1 MAEAKTKTKTK
12 TKTTTT
18 TSSYKGVDAGDA
30 ISFGAQ
36 GVNSIL
42 NAISSYNTAKHNYNL
57 TVRTAADL
65 LEKTEKQVK
74 QVNLE
79 YYQMSEENKAYIAA
93 SSGLEGES
101 FSDVERMNLAQKEE
115 TVTDLREYARKQA
128 QVMIEEARRAKKQAK
143 RAKTGALVGGILGT
157 AGGAFFGGGIGAAI
171 GGGLGSQFG
180 ESFGN
185 I

>member
-1 MAEAKTKTKTK
+1 MAETKTA
-12 TKTTTT
+12 
-18 TSSYKGVDAGDA
+18 TSSSKGFGAGDA
-30 ISFGAQ
+30 ISIGAQ
-36 GVNSIL
+36 GVNTIL

-57 TVRTAADL
+57 TVQAAADL

-79 YYQMSEENKAYIAA
+79 YYQMSEENRAYIAA
-93 SSGLEGES
+93 SSGLESES

-128 QVMIEEARRAKKQAK
+128 QTMINEARRAKKQAK
-143 RAKTGALVGGILGT
+143 KAKTGALVGGILGT
-157 AGGAFFGGGIGAAI
+157 GAGAVLGGGVGAGI
-171 GGGLGSQFG
+171 GGGLGAQFG
-180 ESFGN
+180 ESAGK

>member
-1 MAEAKTKTKTK
+1 MSEVKTKPKTTTK
-12 TKTTTT
+12 TKTTTYSR
-18 TSSYKGVDAGDA
+18 SSLDAGDA
-30 ISFGAQ
+30 ISIGAQ

-57 TVRTAADL
+57 TVQTAADL

-74 QVNLE
+74 QLNLE
-79 YYQMSEENKAYIAA
+79 YYQMAEENKAYIAA

-115 TVTDLREYARKQA
+115 TVNDLREYARKQA
-128 QVMIEEARRAKKQAK
+128 QIMIEEARRAKKQAK
-143 RAKTGALVGGILGT
+143 RAKTGAVVGGILGT
-157 AGGAFFGGGIGAAI
+157 AAGAVFGGGVGAGI
-171 GGGLGSQFG
+171 GGGLGAQFG
-180 ESFGN
+180 QSFGS

>member
-1 MAEAKTKTKTK
+1 MAK
-12 TKTTTT
+12 TKTTT
-18 TSSYKGVDAGDA
+18 SSKSSLGAGDA

-57 TVRTAADL
+57 TVQTAADL

-79 YYQMSEENKAYIAA
+79 YYQMSEENRAYIAA

-128 QVMIEEARRAKKQAK
+128 QTMINEARRAKKQAK

-157 AGGAFFGGGIGAAI
+157 AAGAVFGGGVGAGI
-171 GGGLGSQFG
+171 GGGLGAQFG

>member
-1 MAEAKTKTKTK
+1 MAE
-12 TKTTTT
+12 TKTT
-18 TSSYKGVDAGDA
+18 SSSNKGVGARDA
-30 ISFGAQ
+30 ISIGAQ

-57 TVRTAADL
+57 TVQTAADL
-65 LEKTEKQVK
+65 LEKTEK

-79 YYQMSEENKAYIAA
+79 YYQMSEENRAYIAA

-128 QVMIEEARRAKKQAK
+128 QAMINEARRAKKQAK
-143 RAKTGALVGGILGT
+143 KAKTGALVGGILGT
-157 AGGAFFGGGIGAAI
+157 AAGAVLGGGVGAGI
-171 GGGLGSQFG
+171 GGGLGAQFG
-180 ESFGN
+180 QSAGN

>member
-1 MAEAKTKTKTK
+1 
-12 TKTTTT
+12 
-18 TSSYKGVDAGDA
+18 
-30 ISFGAQ
+30 
-36 GVNSIL
+36 
-42 NAISSYNTAKHNYNL
+42 
-57 TVRTAADL
+57 
-65 LEKTEKQVK
+65 
-74 QVNLE
+74 
-79 YYQMSEENKAYIAA
+79 MSEENRAYIAG

-128 QVMIEEARRAKKQAK
+128 QTMINEARRAKKQAK

-157 AGGAFFGGGIGAAI
+157 AAGAVFGGGVGAGI
-171 GGGLGSQFG
+171 GGGLGAQFG

>member
-1 MAEAKTKTKTK
+1 MSE
-12 TKTTTT
+12 TKTTT
-18 TSSYKGVDAGDA
+18 SSKSSLGVS
-30 ISFGAQ
+30 IGAQ

-57 TVRTAADL
+57 TVQTAADL

-128 QVMIEEARRAKKQAK
+128 QTMINEARRAKKQAK
-143 RAKTGALVGGILGT
+143 KAKKGALIGGILGT
-157 AGGAFFGGGIGAAI
+157 AGGAFLGGGIGAAI
-171 GGGLGSQFG
+171 GGGLGAQFG
-180 ESFGN
+180 ESAGK

>member
-1 MAEAKTKTKTK
+1 MSEIKTKPKTTTK
-12 TKTTTT
+12 TKTTTYSR
-18 TSSYKGVDAGDA
+18 SSLDAGDA

-57 TVRTAADL
+57 TVQTAADL

-74 QVNLE
+74 QLNLE

-101 FSDVERMNLAQKEE
+101 FSDVERMNLTQKEE
-115 TVTDLREYARKQA
+115 TVNDLREYARKQA
-128 QVMIEEARRAKKQAK
+128 QIMIEEARRAKKQAK
-143 RAKTGALVGGILGT
+143 RAKTGAVVGGILGT
-157 AGGAFFGGGIGAAI
+157 AAGAVFGGGVGAGI
-171 GGGLGSQFG
+171 GGGLGAQFG
-180 ESFGN
+180 QSFGS

>member
-1 MAEAKTKTKTK
+1 MSEFDKK
-12 TKTTTT
+12 
-18 TSSYKGVDAGDA
+18 DA

-65 LEKTEKQVK
+65 LEKTEKQIK
-74 QVNLE
+74 QINLE
-79 YYQMSEENKAYIAA
+79 YYQMSEENRAYIAA

-115 TVTDLREYARKQA
+115 TVTDLREYAKRQA
-128 QVMIEEARRAKKQAK
+128 QIMIEEARRAKK
-143 RAKTGALVGGILGT
+143 RANRAMRGALAGGILGT
-157 AGGAFFGGGIGAAI
+157 AGGAFLGGGVGAGI
-171 GGGLGSQFG
+171 GGGLGAQFG
-180 ESFGN
+180 QSFGS

>member
-1 MAEAKTKTKTK
+1 MAK
-12 TKTTTT
+12 TKTTT
-18 TSSYKGVDAGDA
+18 SSSKGFGAGDA
-30 ISFGAQ
+30 ISIGAQ
-36 GVNSIL
+36 GVNTIL

-57 TVRTAADL
+57 TVQTAADL

-74 QVNLE
+74 QLNLE
-79 YYQMSEENKAYIAA
+79 YYQMSEENRAYIAA

-128 QVMIEEARRAKKQAK
+128 QTMINEARRAKKQAK
-143 RAKTGALVGGILGT
+143 KAKTGALVGGILGT
-157 AGGAFFGGGIGAAI
+157 VAGAVLGGGVGAGI
-171 GGGLGSQFG
+171 GGGLGAQFG
-180 ESFGN
+180 ESAGK

>member
-1 MAEAKTKTKTK
+1 MAK
-12 TKTTTT
+12 TKTTT
-18 TSSYKGVDAGDA
+18 SSSKGFDAGDA
-30 ISFGAQ
+30 ISIGAQ

-57 TVRTAADL
+57 TVQTAADL

-79 YYQMSEENKAYIAA
+79 YYQMSEENRAYIAA

-115 TVTDLREYARKQA
+115 TVTDLREYARKKA
-128 QVMIEEARRAKKQAK
+128 QTMINEARRAKKQAK
-143 RAKTGALVGGILGT
+143 KAKTGALVGGILGT
-157 AGGAFFGGGIGAAI
+157 VAGAVLGGGVGAGI
-171 GGGLGSQFG
+171 GGGLGAQLG
-180 ESFGN
+180 ESAGK

>member
-1 MAEAKTKTKTK
+1 MSEIKTKTSTKTK
-12 TKTTTT
+12 TKTTT
-18 TSSYKGVDAGDA
+18 SSKSSLDAGDA

-57 TVRTAADL
+57 TVQTAADL

-79 YYQMSEENKAYIAA
+79 YYQMAEENKAYIAA

-115 TVTDLREYARKQA
+115 TVNDLREYARKQA
-128 QVMIEEARRAKKQAK
+128 QIMIEEARRAKKQAK
-143 RAKTGALVGGILGT
+143 KAKTGALVGGILGT
-157 AGGAFFGGGIGAAI
+157 AAGAVFGGGVGAGI
-171 GGGLGSQFG
+171 GGGLGAQFG
-180 ESFGN
+180 ESFGS

>member
-1 MAEAKTKTKTK
+1 MSDFDKR
-12 TKTTTT
+12 
-18 TSSYKGVDAGDA
+18 DA

-57 TVRTAADL
+57 TAQTASDL

-79 YYQMSEENKAYIAA
+79 YYQMAEENRAYIAGG
-93 SSGLEGES
+93 SGLESDS

-128 QVMIEEARRAKKQAK
+128 QVMINEARRAKKQAK
-143 RAKTGALVGGILGT
+143 KAKAGALVGGILGT
-157 AGGAFFGGGIGAAI
+157 AAGAVLGGGVGAGI
-171 GGGLGSQFG
+171 GGGLGAQFG
-180 ESFGN
+180 QSFGSM
-185 I
+185 

>member
-1 MAEAKTKTKTK
+1 MSDFDKR
-12 TKTTTT
+12 
-18 TSSYKGVDAGDA
+18 DA

-57 TVRTAADL
+57 TAQTASDL

-79 YYQMSEENKAYIAA
+79 YYQMAEENRAYIAG
-93 SSGLEGES
+93 SSGLESDS

-128 QVMIEEARRAKKQAK
+128 QVMINEARRAKKQAK
-143 RAKTGALVGGILGT
+143 SAKAGALVGGILGT
-157 AGGAFFGGGIGAAI
+157 AAGAVLGGGVGAGI
-171 GGGLGSQFG
+171 GGGLGAQFG
-180 ESFGN
+180 QSFGSM
-185 I
+185 

>member
-1 MAEAKTKTKTK
+1 MSE
-12 TKTTTT
+12 TKTTI
-18 TSSYKGVDAGDA
+18 SSNKGVGTRDA
-30 ISFGAQ
+30 ISIGAQ

-57 TVRTAADL
+57 TEQTASDL

-79 YYQMSEENKAYIAA
+79 YYQMSEENRAYIAA
-93 SSGLEGES
+93 SSGLESES

-128 QVMIEEARRAKKQAK
+128 QVMINEARRAKKQAK

-157 AGGAFFGGGIGAAI
+157 AAGAVFGGGVGAGI
-171 GGGLGSQFG
+171 GGGLGAQFG
-180 ESFGN
+180 QAAGN
-185 I
+185 L

>member
-1 MAEAKTKTKTK
+1 MSEIKTKTK
-12 TKTTTT
+12 TKTTTKTT
-18 TSSYKGVDAGDA
+18 TSSKSSLDAGDA
-30 ISFGAQ
+30 ISFEAQ

-57 TVRTAADL
+57 TVQTAADL

-128 QVMIEEARRAKKQAK
+128 QTMINEARRAKKQAK

-157 AGGAFFGGGIGAAI
+157 AAGAVFGGGVGAGI
-171 GGGLGSQFG
+171 GGGLGAQFG

>member
-1 MAEAKTKTKTK
+1 MAKTT
-12 TKTTTT
+12 TKTTT
-18 TSSYKGVDAGDA
+18 SSKSSLDAGDA
-30 ISFGAQ
+30 ISIGAQ

-57 TVRTAADL
+57 TVQTAADL

-79 YYQMSEENKAYIAA
+79 YYQMSEENRAYIAA

-128 QVMIEEARRAKKQAK
+128 QTMINEARRAKKQAK
-143 RAKTGALVGGILGT
+143 RAKKGALIGGILGT
-157 AGGAFFGGGIGAAI
+157 AGGAFLGGGIGAAI

-180 ESFGN
+180 QGAGN
-185 I
+185 L

>member
-1 MAEAKTKTKTK
+1 MSE
-12 TKTTTT
+12 TKTT
-18 TSSYKGVDAGDA
+18 SSTNKWVRAREA
-30 ISFGAQ
+30 RSSGAQ

-57 TVRTAADL
+57 TVQSAADL

-79 YYQMSEENKAYIAA
+79 YYQMSEENRAYIAA

-128 QVMIEEARRAKKQAK
+128 QTMINEARRAKKQAK
-143 RAKTGALVGGILGT
+143 KAKTGALVGGILGT
-157 AGGAFFGGGIGAAI
+157 AAGAVLGGGVGAGI
-171 GGGLGSQFG
+171 GGGLGAQFG

>member
-1 MAEAKTKTKTK
+1 MSE
-12 TKTTTT
+12 TKTTT
-18 TSSYKGVDAGDA
+18 SSDSSLGAKGA
-30 ISFGAQ
+30 ISIGAQ

-57 TVRTAADL
+57 TAQTASDL

-79 YYQMSEENKAYIAA
+79 YYQMSEENRAYIAA

-128 QVMIEEARRAKKQAK
+128 QVMINEARRAKKQAK

-157 AGGAFFGGGIGAAI
+157 AAGALVGGGVGAGI
-171 GGGLGSQFG
+171 GGGLGAQFG
-180 ESFGN
+180 QAAGN
-185 I
+185 V

>member
-1 MAEAKTKTKTK
+1 MAE
-12 TKTTTT
+12 TKTTT
-18 TSSYKGVDAGDA
+18 SSSKGFGAGDA
-30 ISFGAQ
+30 ISIGAQ
-36 GVNSIL
+36 GVNTIL
-42 NAISSYNTAKHNYNL
+42 NAISSYTTAKHNYNL
-57 TVRTAADL
+57 TVQTAADL

-79 YYQMSEENKAYIAA
+79 YYQMSEENRAYIAA

-128 QVMIEEARRAKKQAK
+128 QVMINEARRAKKQAK
-143 RAKTGALVGGILGT
+143 KAKTGALVGGILGT
-157 AGGAFFGGGIGAAI
+157 AAGAVFGGGVGAGI
-171 GGGLGSQFG
+171 GGGLGAQFG
-180 ESFGN
+180 ESFRN

>member
-1 MAEAKTKTKTK
+1 MDE
-12 TKTTTT
+12 TKTTT
-18 TSSYKGVDAGDA
+18 SSNKGVGARDA
-30 ISFGAQ
+30 ISIGAQ

-57 TVRTAADL
+57 TAQTAADL

-79 YYQMSEENKAYIAA
+79 YYQMSEENRAYIAA

-128 QVMIEEARRAKKQAK
+128 QAMINEARRAKRQAK
-143 RAKTGALVGGILGT
+143 KAKTGALVGGILGT
-157 AGGAFFGGGIGAAI
+157 AAGALVGGGVGAGI
-171 GGGLGSQFG
+171 GGGLGAQFG
-180 ESFGN
+180 QSAGN